1 MSKTGEVIEKILKTI
16 ETQTEV
22 ISDMQKTIG
31 VLTTRL
37 NALSGDVDYLHE
49 NTSADLIKA
58 VREVQE
64 VMAKNNNEPIQFMFT
79 RVIWMFKAVLHY
91 ELGEEILTV
100 EGVVIATIGPLS
112 EFTIVKDDVGNCT
125 GIRNSAV
132 RRIDFLSE
140 INQAYTVEPEK
151 IIEQV
156 EFTKLMADTEFENDK
171 KNFGKKDNN
180 MPNFHSHFHHWG
192 SSMIL
197 GFSEQAIIWCLI
209 VHGIYQSIRVNI
221 MRYEVDNI
229 MSVMRRS
236 AKWK

>member
-79 RVIWMFKAVLHY
+79 RVI
-91 ELGEEILTV
+91 
-100 EGVVIATIGPLS
+100 
-112 EFTIVKDDVGNCT
+112 
-125 GIRNSAV
+125 
-132 RRIDFLSE
+132 
-140 INQAYTVEPEK
+140 
-151 IIEQV
+151 
-156 EFTKLMADTEFENDK
+156 
-171 KNFGKKDNN
+171 
-180 MPNFHSHFHHWG
+180 
-192 SSMIL
+192 
-197 GFSEQAIIWCLI
+197 
-209 VHGIYQSIRVNI
+209 
-221 MRYEVDNI
+221 
-229 MSVMRRS
+229 
-236 AKWK
+236 